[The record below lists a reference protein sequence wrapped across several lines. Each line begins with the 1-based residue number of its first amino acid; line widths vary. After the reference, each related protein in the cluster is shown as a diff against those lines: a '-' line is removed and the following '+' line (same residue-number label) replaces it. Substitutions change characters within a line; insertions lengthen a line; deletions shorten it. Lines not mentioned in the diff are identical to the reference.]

1 MFVYKADGQTLYTRS
16 KVRCS
21 VRGREYQ
28 SLVEKQHA
36 RLFKATGDFA
46 EVLEGHT
53 AVGCYS
59 LSILNE
65 RHFVLNGGQK
75 EGLQAVGGAG
85 SQK

>member
-1 MFVYKADGQTLYTRS
+1 MFVYKADGQTVYTRS
-16 KVRCS
+16 KARCS

-28 SLVEKQHA
+28 SRVEEQHA
-36 RLFKATGDFA
+36 RLFKATGDCA

-65 RHFVLNGGQK
+65 RHFILNWGQK
-75 EGLQAVGGAG
+75 EGLQAMGGAG